1 MLWLNTQ
8 FMCILC
14 GEYVSDH
21 CVAKSDERNIYPK
34 ILDILSFASHCFCRS
49 HSARLYVVRDRQ
61 WRIPHETDTGA
72 LLGAAYEWP
81 KNHVICKPVAAA
93 AS

>member
-1 MLWLNTQ
+1 
-8 FMCILC
+8 MCLTI
-14 GEYVSDH
+14 VSQNLMKGIF
-21 CVAKSDERNIYPK
+21 AKIVNIP
-34 ILDILSFASHCFCRS
+34 SFASHCFCRS
-49 HSARLYVVRDRQ
+49 HSVRLYVVRDRQ

-81 KNHVICKPVAAA
+81 KNHVICKRVAAA

>member
-1 MLWLNTQ
+1 MVKHTVYVHFMLSICLT
-8 FMCILC
+8 I
-14 GEYVSDH
+14 VSQN
-21 CVAKSDERNIYPK
+21 VMKGIFAK
-34 ILDILSFASHCFCRS
+34 ILNILSFASHCFCRS
-49 HSARLYVVRDRQ
+49 HPAWLYVVRDRQ

-81 KNHVICKPVAAA
+81 KNHVICKRVAAA